1 MQRSQWRIAD
11 DWLKTQGTCSIDV
24 DEARELLG
32 RVPWGMTIW
41 AINEST
47 LSIGPLTEL
56 LSTKWLWERYIDI
69 YRAYLASC
77 TEAHVV
83 EWWIGEVYFSSLIVA
98 LPEEL
103 PPGPIVSSS
112 SLADYQMQ
120 ITTGGYKHL
129 LFPAN
134 VDNKHWVVFCV
145 DVEGRGLCFGALSGS

>member
-11 DWLKTQGTCSIDV
+11 NWLKTQGTRSIYV

-41 AINEST
+41 AINKST
-47 LSIGPLTEL
+47 SSIGLLAEL
-56 LSTKWLWERYIDI
+56 LSTKWLQERHINT

-77 TEAHVV
+77 AEAHVA
-83 EWWIGEVYFSSLIVA
+83 EWWIGEVYFSSLIA
-98 LPEEL
+98 GLPEEL
-103 PPGPIVSSS
+103 PPGPIVSSSS

-134 VDNKHWVVFCV
+134 VDNN
-145 DVEGRGLCFGALSGS
+145 R